1 MNTRSSIFM
10 VVGATALVLLL
21 GLPLLFFPLAWAR
34 ASGWKIPEH
43 TDLTNYFGRS
53 LGGVALAIAILCFQ
67 AARDPWGYRGA
78 FDLIIMVGIFMTA
91 VHLYGFVKKS
101 QPWFESVEV
110 FLYPLVSLLAW
121 IFYPRAG

>member
-1 MNTRSSIFM
+1 
-10 VVGATALVLLL
+10 
-21 GLPLLFFPLAWAR
+21 
-34 ASGWKIPEH
+34 
-43 TDLTNYFGRS
+43 
-53 LGGVALAIAILCFQ
+53 LAIAILCFQ

-110 FLYPLVSLLAW
+110 LLYPLVTLLAW
-121 IFYPRAG
+121 MCYPRAG